1 MGRSS
6 VSGSRTGNK
15 SAGFLE
21 KLSGGEFYN
30 MFDFVELVNSV
41 AEGEVSK
48 AGELTGKALDA
59 QIPAKEILDNGL
71 LPAMDIV
78 GNSFEKGEIFLPE
91 LLMAGD
97 AMKASIALL
106 RPELAK
112 KGASYTGKYAIGT
125 IKGDLHSIGKSIV
138 IMMLEGNGWEVV
150 DLGTDVSPEKFCEV
164 IEKGD
169 FDILG
174 LSALLTFTMSKMAE
188 TVSSLKA
195 AGLRDR
201 VKLMVGG
208 APVTQPFADHIGA
221 DAYARDAVE
230 AVAKAKTLIT
240 R

>member
-1 MGRSS
+1 
-6 VSGSRTGNK
+6 
-15 SAGFLE
+15 
-21 KLSGGEFYN
+21 
-30 MFDFVELVNSV
+30 MFRFVELADSV
-41 AEGEVSK
+41 VEGDVSK
-48 AGELTGKALDA
+48 AAELTRKALHME
-59 QIPAKEILDNGL
+59 IPAKHVLDNGL
-71 LPAMDIV
+71 LPAMDRV
-78 GNSFEKGEIFLPE
+78 GSSFEGGEIFLPE

-97 AMKASIALL
+97 AMKAAIQLL
-106 RPELAK
+106 RPELSK
-112 KGASYTGKYAIGT
+112 KGASYIGRYVIGT
-125 IKGDLHSIGKSIV
+125 VQGDLHDIGKNIV
-138 IMMLEGNGWEVV
+138 ALMLEGNGWEVV
-150 DLGTDVSPEKFCEV
+150 DIGIDIAPEKFCEV

-188 TVSSLKA
+188 TASSLKA